1 MGNIFKN
8 QKLTVTLTARDG
20 SGNIIKLTGRTVHFL
35 TYSPSGL
42 SSTITNPTIADPTNG
57 QVSYVH
63 VAGTLNEAG
72 YWIDKLL
79 IDTDEVPSTRYRFK
93 VFNLW
98 EK

>member
-20 SGNIIKLTGRTVHFL
+20 SGNIVDLTGRTVHFL

-42 SSTITNPTIADPTNG
+42 SSTITNPTISAPKTG
-57 QVSYVH
+57 EVSYVH
-63 VAGTLNEAG
+63 VVDALNESG